1 MTVNDLKRDMT
12 HLQMLMDTVHGR
24 TYTLS
29 DLIEQEHTD
38 PSALQKSLELT
49 AEQFERAVLE
59 LRSICEHH
67 TSIPADVSKK
77 ASLPVMDV
85 VGSVEMFGYGWLHI
99 TLNTL
104 LPHYRFQSPAWLS
117 DTLRRLLDR
126 YESCGKKLP
135 FYRRALM
142 VIDEHSAVEG
152 RHIFDQ
158 DNKGWKAV
166 SNAFKGRLFPD
177 DDQYTLSIALLSTK
191 THQTVCCHI
200 TILPLEDAHDFFA
213 AHSSDYAS
221 CNFYSGH
228 WF

>member
-1 MTVNDLKRDMT
+1 
-12 HLQMLMDTVHGR
+12 
-24 TYTLS
+24 
-29 DLIEQEHTD
+29 
-38 PSALQKSLELT
+38 
-49 AEQFERAVLE
+49 
-59 LRSICEHH
+59 
-67 TSIPADVSKK
+67 
-77 ASLPVMDV
+77 
-85 VGSVEMFGYGWLHI
+85 
-99 TLNTL
+99 
-104 LPHYRFQSPAWLS
+104 
-117 DTLRRLLDR
+117 
-126 YESCGKKLP
+126 
-135 FYRRALM
+135 M
-142 VIDEHSAVEG
+142 VIDEHSAIEG

-191 THQTVCCHI
+191 TTQTVCCHI

>member
-1 MTVNDLKRDMT
+1 MNNLKQDMK
-12 HLQMLMDTVHGR
+12 HLRMLMDTVHRR
-24 TYTLS
+24 TCALS
-29 DLIEQEHTD
+29 DLIEQERTD
-38 PSALQKSLELT
+38 SAVLQKSLELA

-59 LRSICEHH
+59 LRGICEHH
-67 TSIPADVSKK
+67 TFAPVDASKK
-77 ASLPVMDV
+77 ASLLVMDV
-85 VGSVEMFGYGWLHI
+85 VGSVEVFGYGWLHI

-104 LPHYRFQSPAWLS
+104 LPHCRFQSPTWLS

-142 VIDEHSAVEG
+142 VIDEHSAIEG
-152 RHIFDQ
+152 RHVFDQ

-177 DDQYTLSIALLSTK
+177 DDQYTLSIALLSKK
-191 THQTVCCHI
+191 TDQAACCHI